1 MKRPAKRKP
10 RTSRRALGHAQLV
23 ELVAAPMRPLTQGRY
38 VIRVAGAEL
47 ELDDDFREETL
58 ARIVGVLRSC

>member
-1 MKRPAKRKP
+1 
-10 RTSRRALGHAQLV
+10 LV